1 MTSSQHQDAWAA
13 IIDALSDELSDVQ
26 RHIRNYPMPIPAC
39 DEQFNS
45 LLERREE
52 LSRELARARELSEET
67 DPEIV
72 RAFVRSSAH
81 LNVAKDVVSR
91 SGRRS

>member
-1 MTSSQHQDAWAA
+1 MTTSQHPYDWAA
-13 IIDALSDELSDVQ
+13 IIEQLRDELSDVQ
-26 RHIRNYPMPIPAC
+26 RDIRSYPMPIPAC

-52 LSRELARARELSEET
+52 LSRELARARELSDET

-72 RAFVRSSAH
+72 RDFVRSSVH